1 MADDGKE
8 SAKSIRGIKFPKY
21 DGTHKFFVQCVAAL
35 WTVGTIFLE
44 NFATSFIEKGDD
56 ADPTMSELRM
66 IIEPTKSEEAA
77 LAQGEGDNPEP
88 EGGRYL
94 GGLDRPDGVAE
105 RNHVAYKAHIES
117 KIAEFCDEDTKEHT
131 GVDLLDFVHAVR
143 VAARQ
148 DRGVNFGGHHS
159 SAPRT
164 DCRRGGSTT
173 SRSRSP

>member
-1 MADDGKE
+1 MADEGKE

-66 IIEPTKSEEAA
+66 IIEPTRSEEAA
-77 LAQGEGDNPEP
+77 LAQGEGDNAEP

-105 RNHVAYKAHIES
+105 RNHVAYKEHIEFWIS
-117 KIAEFCDEDTKEHT
+117 QFCNEDTKEYA
-131 GVDLLDFVHAVR
+131 GVDSPEWI
-143 VAARQ
+143 AR
-148 DRGVNFGGHHS
+148 R
-159 SAPRT
+159 RT
-164 DCRRGGSTT
+164 HMKERRYKEYK
-173 SRSRSP
+173 